1 MKRVTVT
8 PMSLSERKVDFWL
21 STGLFLKD
29 TLRSDVPPILRGMIQ
44 LKDDNSMISLDQFKR
59 AADIPLLTATKWY
72 PHLASVFQEFG
83 IDDAIPQAQFIA
95 QVAHES
101 AGFSRVSESFN
112 YSVDGL
118 RATFGKRI
126 TFSQSA
132 RLGRQTNERT
142 VPLAR
147 QMEIANL
154 VYGGRYG
161 NGPEEGWEYR
171 GRGLKQV
178 TFKDNYAACGK
189 ALGIDLVAEP
199 DLLLQDKWAALSAGW
214 FWSANGL
221 SQCSGDTIRCTKII
235 NGGLNGLDERK
246 RRFALARSVLVA

>member
-1 MKRVTVT
+1 MLT
-8 PMSLSERKVDFWL
+8 
-21 STGLFLKD
+21 
-29 TLRSDVPPILRGMIQ
+29 
-44 LKDDNSMISLDQFKR
+44 LDQFKR
-59 AADIPLLTATKWY
+59 AADIPLALAVKWY
-72 PHLASVFQEFG
+72 PHVATTFQEFG
-83 IDDAIPQAQFIA
+83 IDGPDAWSMFIA

-101 AGFSRVSESFN
+101 NGFSQVSESFN

-126 TFSQSA
+126 TFSQSS
-132 RLGRQTNERT
+132 RLGRQPGERS

-161 NGPEEGWEYR
+161 NDAAEGWEFR

-178 TFKDNYAACGK
+178 TFKDNYRACG
-189 ALGIDLVAEP
+189 AVLRIDLVAEP

-221 SQCSGDTIRCTKII
+221 SQYATDIVRATKII
-235 NGGLNGLDERK
+235 NGGANGLSERK
-246 RRFALARSVLVA
+246 ERLKIARAAFQQTVA